1 MNAQTGIVNIRGK
14 EYQTVALRVQMFRE
28 QHPEHSLTTA
38 VICRDD
44 DCVVMQATI
53 ADPTGRVIANGH
65 SEEYRKSSQ
74 INRTSAL
81 ENAETSAIGRA
92 LAAFG
97 LAGTEFASANE
108 VQNAIHQQGAGGSP
122 PGHSQRKGAVSP
134 AEPPSTLREQL
145 EQSVAE
151 DQSTNDRAARGR
163 NNGPSKSKLDS
174 AENRIVHELNGC
186 GDEDTLIGYLETEE
200 YKADKALL
208 EEYRPSALYGPAP
221 ADCPEYVPIK
231 ARISRM
237 VAEFRN
243 PAREPLITD
252 AG

>member
-1 MNAQTGIVNIRGK
+1 MNVQTGIVNIRGK

-28 QHPEHSLTTA
+28 QHPDHSLTTA

-108 VQNAIHQQGAGGSP
+108 VQNAMHQQANGGTARETQQGSAVSSP
-122 PGHSQRKGAVSP
+122 PSNDKPKREP
-134 AEPPSTLREQL
+134 AH
-145 EQSVAE
+145 
-151 DQSTNDRAARGR
+151 
-163 NNGPSKSKLDS
+163 SKLKT
-174 AENRIVHELNGC
+174 ALRGFVHELNGC
-186 GDEDTLIGYLETEE
+186 GDGDELSAFLATPEAIRLIEETQEKLPHLWNGMDWPEGVERPEEFVPLADLIARRERECAAVTAQYLN
-200 YKADKALL
+200 A
-208 EEYRPSALYGPAP
+208 
-221 ADCPEYVPIK
+221 
-231 ARISRM
+231 
-237 VAEFRN
+237 
-243 PAREPLITD
+243 
-252 AG
+252 